1 MCRNIRTLHN
11 FDPPATREEVHA
23 AALQY
28 VRKVSGTSK
37 PSAANA
43 AAVDA
48 AVAAVEAATA
58 TLLEQLVTS
67 AAPRDRATEAARAR
81 ARNEA
86 RFGPRS
92 AELDRTG
99 RVADPVAPRADVHG
113 GVVGH
118 ASHVQGQGGVRRLDT

>member
-11 FDPPATREEVHA
+11 FAPPASEDEVHA

-43 AAVDA
+43 AAVEA

-58 TLLEQLVTS
+58 TLLEQLVTT

-81 ARNEA
+81 ARNEV
-86 RFGPRS
+86 RFGPALSR
-92 AELDRTG
+92 ARPDGPG
-99 RVADPVAPRADVHG
+99 R
-113 GVVGH
+113 
-118 ASHVQGQGGVRRLDT
+118 

>member
-11 FDPPATREEVHA
+11 FEPPATREEIHA

-28 VRKVSGTSK
+28 VRKVSGTTR

-58 TLLEQLVTS
+58 TLLEQLVTT
-67 AAPRDRATEAARAR
+67 AAPRDRETEAARAR

-86 RFGPRS
+86 RFGP
-92 AELDRTG
+92 A
-99 RVADPVAPRADVHG
+99 RVGP
-113 GVVGH
+113 
-118 ASHVQGQGGVRRLDT
+118 

>member
-11 FDPPATREEVHA
+11 FEPPATREEVHA

-67 AAPRDRATEAARAR
+67 AAPRDRETEAARAR
-81 ARNEA
+81 ARNEVRFA
-86 RFGPRS
+86 RRS

-99 RVADPVAPRADVHG
+99 PVADPVAPRADVDG

-118 ASHVQGQGGVRRLDT
+118 ARHLQRQGGVCCRDT